1 MLHLQSIHVKFHLHS
16 KRSSAQHLHLFF
28 LLLLF
33 LLFLL
38 EMSLC
43 ELLILWCSCSYGLLL
58 CLPVL
63 DLLEACV
70 FVVVVVVV
78 VGDVM
83 VGASVSAVLLL
94 LWFGAL
100 LPSVGLAGGLCFCW
114 CRRRCLLEMSLCEFL
129 ILRCSCSCGLL
140 LCLPLLDLLEA
151 CVFVVVVVVVVGDVL
166 VRASVSA
173 VLILLWFGALL
184 PSVGLAGG
192 LCFCCCCCCYC

>member
-1 MLHLQSIHVKFHLHS
+1 M
-16 KRSSAQHLHLFF
+16 

-38 EMSLC
+38 EMSLW

-58 CLPVL
+58 CLPLL

-83 VGASVSAVLLL
+83 VGASVSAVL
-94 LWFGAL
+94 
-100 LPSVGLAGGLCFCW
+100 
-114 CRRRCLLEMSLCEFL
+114 M
-129 ILRCSCSCGLL
+129 
-140 LCLPLLDLLEA
+140 
-151 CVFVVVVVVVVGDVL
+151 
-166 VRASVSA
+166 
-173 VLILLWFGALL
+173 LLWFGALL

-192 LCFCCCCCCYC
+192 LCFCCCRRRRCLLEMSLCEFLILRCACSYGLVLCLPVLDLLEACVFVVARCCYCWMLFHGFNVSGAG